1 LGLFSFVP
9 SLSRFNRRLHAL
21 SYLIPLLLPLFNP
34 LWQRLGGI
42 EPSILDPLPLPVCQ
56 NIRALRCRV
65 AKGLCYQGLGF
76 RLRPPLYASGKRF
89 VGGNLSLDNG
99 PYLTGDAP
107 YGEGRARCT
116 QGIKAFKSGTRQ
128 LLAAR
133 S

>member
-1 LGLFSFVP
+1 LFSFVP

-42 EPSILDPLPLPVCQ
+42 EPSILAPLPVCQ

-76 RLRPPLYASGKRF
+76 RLCPPLYASGKRF
-89 VGGNLSLDNG
+89 VGGNFG
-99 PYLTGDAP
+99 V
-107 YGEGRARCT
+107 
-116 QGIKAFKSGTRQ
+116 Q
-128 LLAAR
+128 LRKEAG
-133 S
+133 